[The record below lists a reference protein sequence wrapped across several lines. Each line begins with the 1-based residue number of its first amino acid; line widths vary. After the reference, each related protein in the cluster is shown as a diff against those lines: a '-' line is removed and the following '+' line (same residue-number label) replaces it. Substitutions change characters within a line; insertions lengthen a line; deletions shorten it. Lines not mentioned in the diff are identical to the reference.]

1 MSVGRL
7 TMSAKPPEPAAMYH
21 GSTGGS
27 GPSGG
32 PGAGGGLLHA
42 FPSRPLTTDAI
53 YNPSAIYA
61 AAAAAQAYIP
71 FGASDSSAFYP
82 ALVTVSHRLNL
93 AVKRASSRNFIPI
106 GRLAH
111 SSVSGTL

>member
-1 MSVGRL
+1 
-7 TMSAKPPEPAAMYH
+7 MYH
-21 GSTGGS
+21 GSTGG
-27 GPSGG
+27 GG
-32 PGAGGGLLHA
+32 PGGGPGTGGGLLHA
-42 FPSRPLTTDAI
+42 FPTRPLTTDAI

-93 AVKRASSRNFIPI
+93 AVTLVAVTRYQSHAERSIW
-106 GRLAH
+106 
-111 SSVSGTL
+111 SVSWLQRRHLVKKQR